1 MDLMTRLRPLT
12 EKLTARQQAILAY
25 IRVHQPVSNAQVAK
39 QFGISGNTAGVHLMA
54 LSHAG
59 VAWAASSGRFA
70 RWKTDKPFAEPKN
83 PPRVAP
89 VSIEQ
94 VSSIWHYAA
103 RCARAT

>member
-12 EKLTARQQAILAY
+12 DKLTARQQAILAY
-25 IRVHQPVSNAQVAK
+25 IRVHHPVSNAQVAK

-54 LSHAG
+54 LRHAG
-59 VAWAASSGRFA
+59 VAWATSSGRFA
-70 RWKTDKPFAEPKN
+70 RWKTDKPFTEPKT

-103 RCARAT
+103 RCARAA

>member
-1 MDLMTRLRPLT
+1 MTD
-12 EKLTARQQAILAY
+12 KLTARQQAILAY
-25 IRVHQPVSNAQVAK
+25 IRTYQPVSNAQVAK

-59 VAWAASSGRFA
+59 VAWATNSGRFA
-70 RWKTDKPFAEPKN
+70 RWKTDKPFAEPKT

-94 VSSIWHYAA
+94 VASIWHYAE
-103 RCARAT
+103 RCARAA

>member
-1 MDLMTRLRPLT
+1 MTRLRPLT

-25 IRVHQPVSNAQVAK
+25 IRTHQPVSNAQVAK

-59 VAWAASSGRFA
+59 VAWATSSGRFA
-70 RWKTDKPFAEPKN
+70 RWKTDKPFAEPKT

-103 RCARAT
+103 RCARAA